1 MSSRM
6 IGPFELG
13 DKLGAGGMGIV
24 YRATYTKTGVACAI
38 KVLAPD
44 VSDAPGVQQRFER
57 EIAILKK
64 LQHPHIVKYFGGGK
78 VGTQRFYAMELV
90 PGGSLEKYLKDKKRL
105 PWEAALDFAM
115 QIAEALEHAHAAGV
129 IHRDLKPAN
138 LLITPEGKLKL
149 TDFGIA
155 RDTTATAL
163 TAAGKTVGTYAYMAP
178 EQIRGKPPVDR
189 RTDLYSLG
197 CVMFEML
204 TGETPFEGDNAG
216 DVLVKHLQ
224 EDPFRVTSLAPDCP
238 IWLEEVVLRLLEKEP
253 DDRYYDALALQVALD
268 EVKQKV
274 EQQASLVGETM
285 AGNVT
290 KGQGATAAAELR
302 AALGK
307 KKKKKKRE
315 QTPFYEQLW
324 FLATCLV
331 LLVGV
336 VYGFYWW
343 RNREDYLFAKAEAL
357 MATENESQWISA
369 RDYYLK
375 PLLAKYPDG
384 RRKDQ
389 AQGYL
394 NKIELTFLER
404 QARNRKLRSRPPE
417 SPGEKFFMEAD
428 RFEQF
433 GDRITALNK
442 YESLI
447 ALLKDGP
454 GKTTLTAEQEQQW
467 HDNRLWVEM
476 ARRQVDQMKAE
487 GVDKLDSRQIVENAL
502 QRAEEL
508 YDSGQVGK
516 RIEAR
521 EIWSSIVELYADNQE
536 FADHVQQAKE
546 RRERKPGG
554 TGNP

>member
-13 DKLGAGGMGIV
+13 EKLGAGGMGIV
-24 YRATYTKTGVACAI
+24 YRATYTKTGVPCAI

-44 VSDAPGVQQRFER
+44 ATDSPGIQQRFER

-64 LQHPHIVKYFGGGK
+64 LQHPNIVKYFGGGK

-90 PGGSLEKYLKDKKRL
+90 PGGSLEKYLKEKKRL
-105 PWEAALDFAM
+105 PWEQALEFAK
-115 QIAEALEHAHAAGV
+115 QIAVALEHAHAAGV

-138 LLITPEGKLKL
+138 LLMTPEGQIKL

-155 RDTTATAL
+155 RDTTKTAL

-189 RTDLYSLG
+189 RTDLYALG
-197 CVMFEML
+197 CVLFEML
-204 TGETPFEGDNAG
+204 TGETPFTGDNPG
-216 DVLVKHLQ
+216 DVLVQHLQ
-224 EDPFRVTSLAPDCP
+224 EEPLRVTSLAPDCP
-238 IWLEEVVLRLLEKEP
+238 IWLEEVVFRLLEKDPEE
-253 DDRYYDALALQVALD
+253 RYYDALALQVALD
-268 EVKQKV
+268 EVKEKV
-274 EQQASLVGETM
+274 ERQASLVGQTM

-290 KGQGATAAAELR
+290 KGQGPTAAAELK

-307 KKKKKKRE
+307 KKKKKKRDKS
-315 QTPFYEQLW
+315 PFYEQLW

-336 VYGFYWW
+336 VYGAYWW
-343 RNREDYLFAKAEAL
+343 RNREDYLFAKAEVL
-357 MATENESQWISA
+357 MATGNESQWISA

-375 PLLAKYPDG
+375 PLLAKYPEG
-384 RRKDQ
+384 RRAPKAQEYLDQ
-389 AQGYL
+389 
-394 NKIELTFLER
+394 IEITFLER
-404 QARNRKLRSRPPE
+404 QARNRKLRSKPPE

-428 RFEQF
+428 RYKQF

-442 YESLI
+442 YESMI

-454 GKTTLTAEQEQQW
+454 GKKELSAEEEQQW
-467 HDNRLWVEM
+467 HDNRLFVEM
-476 ARRQVDQMKAE
+476 ARREVAQMKAE
-487 GVDKLDSRQIVENAL
+487 GVDKLDSQQIIENAL
-502 QRAEEL
+502 KRADEL
-508 YDSGQVGK
+508 DASTNTSL

-521 EIWSSIVELYADNQE
+521 DIWNSIVELYADNQE
-536 FADHVQQAKE
+536 FADYVQLARE

-554 TGNP
+554 NQ